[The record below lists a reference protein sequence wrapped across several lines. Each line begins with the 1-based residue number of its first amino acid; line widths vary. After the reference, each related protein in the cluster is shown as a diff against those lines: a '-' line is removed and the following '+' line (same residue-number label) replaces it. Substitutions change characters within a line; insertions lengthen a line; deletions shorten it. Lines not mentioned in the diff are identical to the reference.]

1 MTLIVLGHPN
11 IEQSIANKT
20 IIESLQE
27 HITDLEIRNIHQ
39 LYPDYKINVQEE
51 QAALLRHDLIVLQ
64 YPMYWFNMPAIL
76 KLWFD
81 EVLTY
86 QFVMARREIN

>member
-1 MTLIVLGHPN
+1 MTLIILGHPN

-39 LYPDYKINVQEE
+39 LYPDYKINV
-51 QAALLRHDLIVLQ
+51 
-64 YPMYWFNMPAIL
+64 
-76 KLWFD
+76 
-81 EVLTY
+81 
-86 QFVMARREIN
+86 